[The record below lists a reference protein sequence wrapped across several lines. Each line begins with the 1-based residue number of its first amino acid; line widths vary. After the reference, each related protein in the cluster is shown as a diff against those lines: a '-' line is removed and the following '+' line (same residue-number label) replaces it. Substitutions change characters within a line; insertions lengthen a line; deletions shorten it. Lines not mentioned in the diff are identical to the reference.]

1 MQLQEVEEC
10 FHLIASF
17 GGGFSSKLNNN
28 QRSGE
33 QMSNKLLLTT
43 IALTFLSSILF
54 FGYPSNAQDS
64 SVAIPES
71 SIKEVVSTPDVYEG
85 KKITVEGEVSRLKFT
100 RSITGKPYTLFEL
113 ADTSKNIINVYAEGH
128 LDIEKGKKLRIHGKF
143 STEKNYFL
151 FKFKNVVKAK
161 TFEILG

>member
-1 MQLQEVEEC
+1 M
-10 FHLIASF
+10 
-17 GGGFSSKLNNN
+17 SK
-28 QRSGE
+28 
-33 QMSNKLLLTT
+33 KVIVTT
-43 IALTFLSSILF
+43 IASTFLSSILF
-54 FGYPSNAQDS
+54 FGNLSNAQDS
-64 SVAIPES
+64 SVAVAES
-71 SIKEVVSTPDVYEG
+71 TIKEVVSSPDNYEG

-100 RSITGKPYTLFEL
+100 KSITGKPYTIFEL

-128 LDIEKGKKLRIHGKF
+128 LDIERGKKLRIHGKF

>member
-1 MQLQEVEEC
+1 M
-10 FHLIASF
+10 
-17 GGGFSSKLNNN
+17 SK
-28 QRSGE
+28 
-33 QMSNKLLLTT
+33 KVVVTT
-43 IALTFLSSILF
+43 IASTILSSILF
-54 FGYPSNAQDS
+54 FGYLSNAQNP
-64 SVAIPES
+64 SVGIS
-71 SIKEVVSTPDVYEG
+71 QSTIKEVVSSPDDYEG

-100 RSITGKPYTLFEL
+100 KSITGKPYTIFEL
-113 ADTSKNIINVYAEGH
+113 ADTSNNIINVYAEGH